1 MLDWIKKNWKSVA
14 LLGIPVLV
22 SWVLSL
28 IRKNQSLQNKVEMK
42 DKELE
47 IEKEVDELGD
57 KLVLKATEK
66 RDEVI
71 EKVIEDHK
79 LNLARIAAE
88 EQERIEAIKSA
99 EDATLAVKEAL
110 DDRPEWQKLRPEDIK
125 PPRFPNPRKAAP
137 KRLCPCGSGFK
148 YKYCHAKQ
156 WSEK

>member
-1 MLDWIKKNWKSVA
+1 MLDWIKKNWKSVV

-42 DKELE
+42 DKELD

-99 EDATLAVKEAL
+99 EDATEAIKEAL
-110 DDRPEWQKLRPEDIK
+110 EVPSWKKLKPSDIK
-125 PPRFPNPRKAAP
+125 PPKFPDPLKAN
-137 KRLCPCGSGFK
+137 RNRSCPCGSGFK